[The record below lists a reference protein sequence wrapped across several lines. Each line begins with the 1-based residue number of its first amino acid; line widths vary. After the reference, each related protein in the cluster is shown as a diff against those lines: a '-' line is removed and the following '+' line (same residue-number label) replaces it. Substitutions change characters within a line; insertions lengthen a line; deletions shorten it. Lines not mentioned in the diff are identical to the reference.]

1 MTIQQQLRLMSLLA
15 LLGLGAVIAASGLAV
30 YRLTD
35 KFERYEHVLS
45 DDKNI
50 IDIKATALSVSRV
63 DPILP
68 ETKDALDKA
77 NNRIKIL
84 LTDLRT
90 SIRDKAML
98 AQLAGIAGQWNKY
111 AKGIYGAIKI
121 ASDAPQDALNI
132 PDAMY
137 QLYLAP
143 MTTQL
148 DAIVAHNTSAEVQ
161 ARNNIVGNIDTLFW
175 SIALPLLAVGIL
187 VILFISAFSRRLK
200 RGLHDIISTS
210 EALAQGDLGIRIPV
224 RTDDEIGQISQ
235 AINHF
240 VDGISAI
247 LVEVRDTSEDTRRI
261 GAHLNDLFVQLG
273 TNTRSQ
279 SDEVMRI
286 STAIEEMDSSITDT
300 ANSAVSATE
309 TAEQTSLSVKTGLST
324 GQDTREALTKIDT
337 AVTAAV
343 AALEELDTAA
353 QRIGTVSQIINNT
366 AEQTNLLALN
376 AAIEAARAGIHGR
389 GFSVV
394 ADEVRL
400 LAQNTAES
408 TGNILSTIELT
419 NTLLEQAK
427 HAMELVRDETR
438 LGVTAG
444 EHIESALS
452 DIDGSMETVAGRMQQ
467 IAAATEEQANAT
479 GEITKSIET
488 VASLAYHTRDEIK
501 STHQRVGMLV
511 SASDSVQTAL
521 SRFSR
526 LPATVDE
533 ASL

>member
-1 MTIQQQLRLMSLLA
+1 MTIQRQLLLMTLLV
-15 LLGLGAVIAASGLAV
+15 LLGLGTVIAVSGLAV
-30 YRLTD
+30 HRLTD
-35 KFERYEHVLS
+35 KFDRYEHILS
-45 DDKNI
+45 DDKDL

-68 ETKDALDKA
+68 ETQDAMDKA
-77 NNRIKIL
+77 NGRIKRL
-84 LTDLRT
+84 LTGLHT
-90 SIRDKAML
+90 SMRDKAML
-98 AQLAGIAGQWNKY
+98 TKLAGIAEQWGKY
-111 AKGIYGAIKI
+111 SKGIYGAIKI

-148 DAIVAHNTSAEVQ
+148 DAMVSHNSVAEVQ

-175 SIALPLLAVGIL
+175 SIALPLLMVGIL
-187 VILFISAFSRRLK
+187 VIFFIAAFSRRLK
-200 RGLHDIISTS
+200 RGLKDIISSS

-224 RTDDEIGQISQ
+224 RTRDEIGQISQ

-240 VDGISAI
+240 VDGISTI
-247 LVEVRDTSEDTRRI
+247 LAEVRDASEHTRES
-261 GAHLNDLFVQLG
+261 AVHLNDLFVQLS
-273 TNTRSQ
+273 TNTQSQ
-279 SDEVMRI
+279 SDEVMHI
-286 STAIEEMDSSITDT
+286 SAAIEEMNNSITDT

-309 TAEQTSLSVKTGLST
+309 TTEQTSSSVKTGLAT
-324 GQDTREALTKIDT
+324 GQGTRQALAKIND

-343 AALEELDTAA
+343 NALQELDTAA
-353 QRIGTVSQIINNT
+353 QSIGTVSQIISNT

-376 AAIEAARAGIHGR
+376 AAIEAARAGAHGR

-400 LAQNTAES
+400 LAQRTTKS
-408 TGNILSTIELT
+408 TSNILSTIDLT
-419 NTLLEQAK
+419 NRLLEQAK
-427 HAMELVRDETR
+427 EAMNLVRDETE

-444 EHIESALS
+444 ERIESALS
-452 DIDGSMETVAGRMQQ
+452 DINDSMETVAGRMQQ
-467 IAAATEEQANAT
+467 IAAATEEQDNAT

-488 VASLAYHTRDEIK
+488 VASLAHHTRDEIE
-501 STHQRVGMLV
+501 STHQCVGVLV
-511 SASDSVQTAL
+511 SAADSVQTAL

-526 LPATVDE
+526 LPASNGS
-533 ASL
+533 SL